1 MLEKQGLDRLG
12 ALAIVTNAVLY
23 GVAKAEIDLAGKP
36 SVYSRTAID
45 RAVDFF
51 LSSLKDHGISL
62 RPAYSAL
69 EAVQGYMRTLTA
81 AGLLEPSQFNVGGSG
96 SEIEVETWDCPY
108 GQAGL
113 QGSHVGRIRGLCVYP
128 WRNLSRCHSGELRTP
143 QSLSSKA
150 SSRRCL
156 SRLHKS
162 VLTVPAS
169 QGAA

>member
-1 MLEKQGLDRLG
+1 LEKQGLDRLG

-108 GQAGL
+108 GQACKALMSEGYEDFACTRGATL
-113 QGSHVGRIRGLCVYP
+113 AAAILESYGRHSRYQVKPAPDDVCRVSIRVY
-128 WRNLSRCHSGELRTP
+128 
-143 QSLSSKA
+143 
-150 SSRRCL
+150 
-156 SRLHKS
+156 
-162 VLTVPAS
+162 
-169 QGAA
+169 